1 MAPGV
6 GRFLLAS
13 AAFSLRAGACPSG
26 LLRAKTNRCSTI
38 VAPVRTATVTRTGA
52 ILPKPE
58 KTSFG
63 LLRVFIVVIPFLYL
77 GTQISKSFAALL
89 EEHDI
94 FVPEDDDD
102 DD

>member
-1 MAPGV
+1 MAALGRSLLGLRNTLQVGVVRGFLNPQSKPGRQLDSV
-6 GRFLLAS
+6 RNMFVTK
-13 AAFSLRAGACPSG
+13 SG
-26 LLRAKTNRCSTI
+26 T
-38 VAPVRTATVTRTGA
+38 

-63 LLRVFIVVIPFLYL
+63 LMKVFIVVIPFLYM
-77 GTQISKSFAALL
+77 GTLISKSFASLL

-94 FVPEDDDD
+94 FVPTDDDD

>member
-1 MAPGV
+1 MAALGRSLFGLRNTLKV
-6 GRFLLAS
+6 G
-13 AAFSLRAGACPSG
+13 
-26 LLRAKTNRCSTI
+26 
-38 VAPVRTATVTRTGA
+38 VTRGFLHPQNKPGRQLDSARNMLVTKSGA

-63 LLRVFIVVIPFLYL
+63 LVKVFIVVIPFLYM
-77 GTQISKSFAALL
+77 GTLISKSFASLL

-94 FVPEDDDD
+94 FVPADDDD

>member
-1 MAPGV
+1 MAALGRSLLGLRNTLQVGVVRGFLNPQRKPGRQLDSV
-6 GRFLLAS
+6 RNMFVTK
-13 AAFSLRAGACPSG
+13 AGS
-26 LLRAKTNRCSTI
+26 
-38 VAPVRTATVTRTGA
+38 

-63 LLRVFIVVIPFLYL
+63 LMKVFIVVIPFLYM
-77 GTQISKSFAALL
+77 GTLISKSFASLL

-94 FVPEDDDD
+94 FVPTDDDD

>member
-1 MAPGV
+1 MACV
-6 GRFLLAS
+6 SAGRS
-13 AAFSLRAGACPSG
+13 AALLLSLRAGAK
-26 LLRAKTNRCSTI
+26 LCSRSAVT
-38 VAPVRTATVTRTGA
+38 TATGRM
-52 ILPKPE
+52 LPKPV

-63 LLRVFIVVIPFLYL
+63 LVRMAAVVLPFLYI
-77 GTQISKSFAALL
+77 GTLISKSFAALL